1 MAHTLFKLRSKV
13 FNTPQLMNTTEF
25 ETVVQYLNDRCSGKM
40 DVETYR
46 DDEDESQEEGRYSYN
61 PDAQAAVINLYG
73 PTTYKPTFWASICGG
88 FDYETLKEDF
98 TSLVEQGVKVV
109 AFHMDSPGGEAHQMM
124 DTANFI
130 REVANENGVDII
142 TYVDGLAASAG
153 YGIACIS
160 DQIIMSSD
168 SEVGSIGVVVRLMN
182 DSKKLEN
189 DGYQRT
195 FITAGKSKV
204 PFDKE
209 GQFTQDFIE
218 DIQYKV
224 DNLYVEF
231 TEHVAKHRNMSV
243 EAVRSTEAK
252 TFLPSTAIELG
263 LADGVMTVE
272 QFYTHLA
279 DIAQQRQGNEPPML
293 SKNKLFQSKEET
305 TDMTQLA
312 KMQEQEEVIATL
324 QAQLAEAQESVAEF
338 AAVKAQLEEMKEI
351 ASATEASL
359 KEAQAKL
366 EEAEQEREEMKAQA
380 RKEKLSAVLSED
392 QVDSVA
398 QALSGLDEAAFEA
411 VLKGY
416 AASAKVVEAT
426 SMFQEVGGAGA
437 DEAQATET
445 EDTTTRMLKQRF
457 AQ

>member
-40 DVETYR
+40 EVDSYR
-46 DDEDESQEEGRYSYN
+46 DEEDSEQEDGRYSYN

-73 PTTYKPTFWASICGG
+73 PTTYRPTFWASICGG

-98 TSLVEQGVKVV
+98 VQLAEQGVKVV

-124 DTANFI
+124 ATANFI
-130 REVANENGVDII
+130 REVANEKGIDII

-153 YGIACIS
+153 YGIACVS

-224 DNLYVEF
+224 DNLYEEF
-231 TEHVAKHRNMSV
+231 TEHVAKHRNVSV

-293 SKNKLFQSKEET
+293 SKSKLFQSKEET

-312 KMQEQEEVIATL
+312 KMQEQEEVIASL
-324 QAQLAEAQESVAEF
+324 QAQLSEAQESVAELT
-338 AAVKAQLEEMKEI
+338 AVKEQLEEMEEL

-359 KEAQAKL
+359 KEAQAQL
-366 EEAEQEREEMKAQA
+366 EAVEKEKEQLKAEA
-380 RKEKLSAVLSED
+380 RKEKLSAVLAAD

-398 QALSGLDEAAFEA
+398 EALSSLDEAAFEA
-411 VLKGY
+411 VVGSY
-416 AASAKVVEAT
+416 AASAKAAEGTA
-426 SMFQEVGGAGA
+426 MFQELGGAGA
-437 DEAQATET
+437 EAEQTIE